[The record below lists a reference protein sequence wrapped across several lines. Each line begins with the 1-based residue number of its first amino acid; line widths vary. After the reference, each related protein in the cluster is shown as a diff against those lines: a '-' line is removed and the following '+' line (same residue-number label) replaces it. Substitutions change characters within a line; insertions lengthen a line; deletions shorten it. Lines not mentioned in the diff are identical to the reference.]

1 MVANFPNGGTVTN
14 GLVQCNRLI
23 VEDCGLTNAYMKR
36 VIRNRVANGQ
46 HIAEIWVSGQNA
58 TIYIKSEGVSKVPFW
73 HTLIFH
79 VTMCFDF

>member
-1 MVANFPNGGTVTN
+1 MGACPPFFVLKSIDLSTEMVANFPNGGTVTN

-23 VEDCGLTNAYMKR
+23 VEDCGLTNAYMTR

-58 TIYIKSEGVSKVPFW
+58 PIYIKSEE
-73 HTLIFH
+73 
-79 VTMCFDF
+79 

>member
-1 MVANFPNGGTVTN
+1 MGACPPFFVLKSIDLSTEIVANFPNGGTVTN

-58 TIYIKSEGVSKVPFW
+58 PIYIKSEE
-73 HTLIFH
+73 
-79 VTMCFDF
+79 

>member
-1 MVANFPNGGTVTN
+1 MGACPPFFVLKSIDLSTEMVANFPNGGTVTN

-58 TIYIKSEGVSKVPFW
+58 PIYIKSEE
-73 HTLIFH
+73 
-79 VTMCFDF
+79 

>member
-1 MVANFPNGGTVTN
+1 VGACPPFFVLKSIDLSTELVANFPNGGTVTN

-58 TIYIKSEGVSKVPFW
+58 PIYIKSEE
-73 HTLIFH
+73 
-79 VTMCFDF
+79 